1 MKISRYTVSEAG
13 NKVAD
18 LVGHIQFSEFG
29 MSVQIGLNIIPLRL
43 KILSFLSAIT
53 NTRIRTRNICMFTL

>member
-1 MKISRYTVSEAG
+1 MAG

-29 MSVQIGLNIIPLRL
+29 MSVQIGLNVIPLRL
-43 KILSFLSAIT
+43 EILFFLSA
-53 NTRIRTRNICMFTL
+53 

>member
-1 MKISRYTVSEAG
+1 MG

-29 MSVQIGLNIIPLRL
+29 MSVQIDLNIIPLKGWKFFPSL
-43 KILSFLSAIT
+43 ALEFLSL
-53 NTRIRTRNICMFTL
+53 TRAYVPETYVRLHTYI